1 MANILCLDFD
11 GTVMPCDTTGEV
23 LARFGGE
30 ELERLTAKR
39 ARGEMTVEQFN
50 AAALRTVE
58 APREELSAFVGSLA
72 SLREGFAEVVDRAW
86 WGGWAPMIV
95 STAFDFAV
103 AGVLDGQGLDRLARH
118 TGRTSREY
126 RWRVRYLSPRG
137 VDLEDGFVLSYLA
150 ALCAAGD
157 TVVYVGSDGETAA
170 AAKLASMVIAGVE
183 LFARLDGV
191 HGRLHRFEGFE
202 AAWRTIEREFVTE
215 A

>member
-1 MANILCLDFD
+1 VAHILCLDFD
-11 GTVMPCDTTGEV
+11 GTVVPCDTTSEV
-23 LARFGGE
+23 LARFAGGDM
-30 ELERLTAKR
+30 ERLREMR

-58 APREELSAFVGSLA
+58 ATREELSAFVAALA
-72 SLREGFAEVVDRAW
+72 SAREGFAGAVDRARW
-86 WGGWAPMIV
+86 TGWAPMVV

-103 AGVLDGQGLDRLARH
+103 AAVLDGQGLDRLARH

-150 ALCAAGD
+150 ALRAAGD
-157 TVVYVGSDGETAA
+157 TVVYVGCDGETAG
-170 AAKLASMVIAGVE
+170 AAKLAELVIAGGE
-183 LFARLDGV
+183 LYERLDGV

-202 AAWRTIEREFVTE
+202 DAWRTIEREFVTQG
-215 A
+215 

>member
-1 MANILCLDFD
+1 V
-11 GTVMPCDTTGEV
+11 TCDTTSEV
-23 LARFGGE
+23 LARFAGGDM
-30 ELERLTAKR
+30 ERLREMR

-58 APREELSAFVGSLA
+58 ATREDLSAFVASLA
-72 SLREGFAEVVDRAW
+72 SAREGFAGVVDRARW
-86 WGGWAPMIV
+86 SGWAPIVV

-103 AGVLDGQGLDRLARH
+103 AAVLDGQGLDRLARH

>member
-1 MANILCLDFD
+1 V
-11 GTVMPCDTTGEV
+11 TCDTTSEV
-23 LARFGGE
+23 LARFAGGDM
-30 ELERLTAKR
+30 ERLREMR

-58 APREELSAFVGSLA
+58 ATREELSAFVASLA
-72 SLREGFAEVVDRAW
+72 SAREGFAGVVDRARW
-86 WGGWAPMIV
+86 SGWAPIVV

-103 AGVLDGQGLDRLARH
+103 AAVLDGQGLDRLARH